1 MTSSPSP
8 PPIPTGDLPP
18 KSPPL
23 SSFLSFTLTL
33 FLGSGFLSFV
43 NDSLGLCFGK
53 PYLALYA
60 ALAWSIMLIT
70 GVLCFGLMAFNPN
83 IPKRFFLPISL
94 FIPVTSI
101 GILPLLVYFS
111 DYTLI
116 IEWVLSIAQLLLS
129 VIIIYQ
135 IRGTIKLD
143 WPIFPTRT
151 LPNKNFSWKNFCGFF
166 FVGLFLALPSV
177 ITYGAFSA
185 KLAVEHFTG
194 GFVLVKPSGIWMQM
208 RSYVRDDGK
217 KIILMPMSHIGETK
231 FYHDISANFPLNS
244 VILMEGVSDK
254 SKLTQTHSDY
264 SKMAD
269 IIGAVEQTEVFKPQG
284 EIVAADVDMSSF
296 SPATLELL
304 KTVMLIH
311 SKGVNAETMP
321 ILLKP
326 TSPQLEKQL
335 MEDILIKRNHH
346 LLEVIQE
353 RLLTSDNIVVPWGA
367 AHMPGIS
374 SGIKK
379 LGFCVIEKNEYMA
392 LRFTLTNK
400 DVSPQPN

>member
-1 MTSSPSP
+1 MTSPPSP
-8 PPIPTGDLPP
+8 PPIPTGDLPT

-33 FLGSGFLSFV
+33 FLGSGFLSFL

-53 PYLALYA
+53 PYIAVYA

-70 GVLCFGLMAFNPN
+70 GILCCGLMAFNPS

-101 GILPLLVYFS
+101 GILPLLVYFN

-116 IEWVLSIAQLLLS
+116 IDWVLSIAQLLLG

-135 IRGTIKLD
+135 IRGSIKLD
-143 WPIFPTRT
+143 WPIFPIPE
-151 LPNKNFSWKNFCGFF
+151 LPNKKFSWKNLCGFF

-185 KLAVEHFTG
+185 KLAVEHFTD

-254 SKLTQTHSDY
+254 SKLTQTHSNY
-264 SKMAD
+264 SKMAG
-269 IIGAVEQTEVFKPQG
+269 IIGVVEQTEVFKPQG

-296 SPATLELL
+296 SPGTLELL
-304 KTVMLIH
+304 KSVMLIH

-335 MEDILIKRNHH
+335 MEDILTKRNQH

-374 SGIKK
+374 SGIEK
-379 LGFCVIEKNEYMA
+379 LGFRVIEKNEYMA
-392 LRFTLTNK
+392 LRFTPTDK
-400 DVSPQPN
+400 DVSPRPN